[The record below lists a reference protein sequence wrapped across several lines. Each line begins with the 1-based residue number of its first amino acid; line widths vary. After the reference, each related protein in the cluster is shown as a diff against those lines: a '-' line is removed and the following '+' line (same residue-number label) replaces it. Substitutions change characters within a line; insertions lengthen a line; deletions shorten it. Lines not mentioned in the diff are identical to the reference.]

1 MSNSINMVIHEQ
13 SVKHEMVK
21 LLKTI
26 LWDLKFA
33 ARYNIITVAIVITI
47 LYTLIFKII
56 PGAALTEVLVTFIFS
71 DPTMF
76 GFIFIGAMV
85 LFEKDANTLQALSVT
100 PLKPWQYLWS
110 KAIALTLIALFCSV
124 GMAFIAQGFSFNLI
138 YLIAATALSSL
149 MFTFIGFIGVSRV
162 RTFNQYIILIP
173 MFMLP
178 TILPLAD
185 LYGLAKSPF
194 FYLIP
199 THGSLILLKTAFEGE
214 SALNIIYAFAI
225 LGISIAVSYRIAEKH
240 YLTYV
245 SGKTKR

>member
-1 MSNSINMVIHEQ
+1 MSNSINNIIHEQ
-13 SVKHEMVK
+13 SMKHEIAK

-33 ARYNIITVAIVITI
+33 IRYNIITVAIVITI

-56 PGAALTEVLVTFIFS
+56 PGAAITEVLVTFIFS
-71 DPTMF
+71 DPTML

-110 KAIALTLIALFCSV
+110 KAIALTLIALFCSI
-124 GMAFIAQGFSFNLI
+124 GMAFIAHGFNFNLM
-138 YLIAATALSSL
+138 YLIAATAFSSL
-149 MFTFIGFIGVSRV
+149 LFTFIGFTGVSRV

-178 TILPLAD
+178 TILPLAS
-185 LYGLAKSPF
+185 LYNLAQSPF

-199 THGSLILLKTAFEGE
+199 THGSLILFKTAFKGE
-214 SALNIIYAFAI
+214 NVWNIIYAFVI

-240 YLTYV
+240 YLIYI
-245 SGKTKR
+245 SGKTKH

>member
-1 MSNSINMVIHEQ
+1 MSNSINIVIREQ
-13 SVKHEMVK
+13 SGKHEIVK

-56 PGAALTEVLVTFIFS
+56 PVAAITEVLITFIFS
-71 DPTMF
+71 DPTML

-85 LFEKDANTLQALSVT
+85 LFEKDANTLQALLAT

-110 KAIALTLIALFCSV
+110 KAISLTLIALLCSV
-124 GMAFIAQGFSFNLI
+124 GMAFIAKGFTFNLI
-138 YLIAATALSSL
+138 HFITSTALSSL
-149 MFTFIGFIGVSRV
+149 LFAFIGFIGISRV
-162 RTFNQYIILIP
+162 RTFNQYILLIP
-173 MFMLP
+173 MFLLP

-185 LYGLAKSPF
+185 LYGLARSPF

-199 THGSLILLKTAFEGE
+199 THGSLILFKTAFEGE
-214 SALNIIYAFAI
+214 SVWNIIYAYAI
-225 LGISIAVSYRIAEKH
+225 LGISIAVTYRIAEKH
-240 YLTYV
+240 YLTYI